1 MSLAEKK
8 WVRVAAGESFPLRE
22 GRAVEIAG
30 RQVAIFNLGNEFV
43 AVENKCPHRGGPLAD
58 GLLSGN
64 AIVCP
69 LHTWKF
75 DLQSGISVN
84 HQESGA
90 CLKIFA
96 TQVRDGV
103 VCVEVPAH
111 LNDEETAPP
120 ACDSPDRPLRWVAR
134 KPVAAANPSQ
144 PPQQ

>member
-1 MSLAEKK
+1 MSSVEKK
-8 WVRVAAGESFPLRE
+8 WVRVAESASFPMRE
-22 GRAVEIAG
+22 GRAVEIGG
-30 RQVAIFNLGNEFV
+30 RQLAIFNLGKEFV
-43 AVENKCPHRGGPLAD
+43 AVENRCPHRGGPLAD

-64 AIVCP
+64 TIVCP

-75 DLQSGISVN
+75 DLLTGVSVN

-96 TQVRDGV
+96 TQEIDGV
-103 VCVEVPAH
+103 VCVEVPTCVEE
-111 LNDEETAPP
+111 EETMPM

-134 KPVAAANPSQ
+134 KPITAANPPQ